1 MAITID
7 GKSYDETKLDDKCKN
22 SVVQVNS
29 LQGKLRQLSAE
40 FDNVKVL
47 IKHHSEYLTGNLPA
61 SALVEETAK
70 DVFPTNVPKDV
81 DNICLLYTSPS
92 PRDS

>member
-22 SVVQVNS
+22 SIVQVNT
-29 LQGKLRQLSAE
+29 LQSRLKNLAAE

-47 IKHHSEYLTGNLPA
+47 IKHHSDYLTANLPA
-61 SALVEETAK
+61 SAIVEDKVPVEE
-70 DVFPTNVPKDV
+70 PK
-81 DNICLLYTSPS
+81 N
-92 PRDS
+92 

>member
-22 SVVQVNS
+22 SIVQVNS
-29 LQGKLRQLSAE
+29 LQTRLRNLSAE

-47 IKHHSEYLTGNLPA
+47 IKHHSEYLTANLPA
-61 SALVEETAK
+61 SAIVEDKVPVEE
-70 DVFPTNVPKDV
+70 PK
-81 DNICLLYTSPS
+81 N
-92 PRDS
+92 

>member
-22 SVVQVNS
+22 SIVQVNS
-29 LQGKLRQLSAE
+29 LQSRLKNLAAE

-47 IKHHSEYLTGNLPA
+47 IKHHSEYLTTNLPA
-61 SALVEETAK
+61 SAIVEDKPAEE
-70 DVFPTNVPKDV
+70 PK
-81 DNICLLYTSPS
+81 N
-92 PRDS
+92 

>member
-7 GKSYDETKLDDKCKN
+7 GKSYDETKLDEKCKN
-22 SVVQVNS
+22 AIVQVNS

-61 SALVEETAK
+61 SALVEEETVK
-70 DVFPTNVPKDV
+70 DGEPAEEPKV
-81 DNICLLYTSPS
+81 
-92 PRDS
+92 

>member
-22 SVVQVNS
+22 SIVQVNS
-29 LQGKLRQLSAE
+29 LQTRLKNLASE

-47 IKHHSEYLTGNLPA
+47 IKHHSDYLTANLPA
-61 SALVEETAK
+61 SAIVEDKVPVEE
-70 DVFPTNVPKDV
+70 PK
-81 DNICLLYTSPS
+81 N
-92 PRDS
+92 

>member
-22 SVVQVNS
+22 SVVQVNV
-29 LQGKLRQLSAE
+29 LQGRLRQLSAE

-47 IKHHSEYLTGNLPA
+47 INHHSEYLKSNLPT
-61 SALVEETAK
+61 SALVEEAAK
-70 DVFPTNVPKDV
+70 DGKPVKKPKA
-81 DNICLLYTSPS
+81 
-92 PRDS
+92 

>member
-22 SVVQVNS
+22 SVVQVNV
-29 LQGKLRQLSAE
+29 LQGRLKQLSVD

-47 IKHHSEYLTGNLPA
+47 INYHSEYLKSNLLT
-61 SALVEETAK
+61 SALVKEKAAK
-70 DVFPTNVPKDV
+70 DVEPAEEPKA
-81 DNICLLYTSPS
+81 
-92 PRDS
+92 

>member
-29 LQGKLRQLSAE
+29 LQARLRQLSAE
-40 FDNVKVL
+40 FENVKVL
-47 IKHHSEYLTGNLPA
+47 INHHSEYLKSNLPA
-61 SALVEETAK
+61 SALIEEAAK
-70 DVFPTNVPKDV
+70 DGKPAKEPKA
-81 DNICLLYTSPS
+81 
-92 PRDS
+92 

>member
-22 SVVQVNS
+22 SIVQVNS
-29 LQGKLRQLSAE
+29 LQTRLRNLSAE

-47 IKHHSEYLTGNLPA
+47 IKHHSDFLTANLPA
-61 SALVEETAK
+61 SAIIEDKAPVEE
-70 DVFPTNVPKDV
+70 PKA
-81 DNICLLYTSPS
+81 
-92 PRDS
+92 

>member
-22 SVVQVNS
+22 AVVQVS
-29 LQGKLRQLSAE
+29 QAQAKLRQLTSE

-47 IKHHSEYLTGNLPA
+47 INHHSEYLKNNLPA
-61 SALVEETAK
+61 AALIEETAK
-70 DVFPTNVPKDV
+70 DGEPAEKPAEEPKA
-81 DNICLLYTSPS
+81 
-92 PRDS
+92 

>member
-22 SVVQVNS
+22 SIVQVNS
-29 LQGKLRQLSAE
+29 LQSRLKNLASE

-47 IKHHSEYLTGNLPA
+47 IKHHSDYLTANLPA
-61 SALVEETAK
+61 SAIVEDKVPVEE
-70 DVFPTNVPKDV
+70 PK
-81 DNICLLYTSPS
+81 N
-92 PRDS
+92 

>member
-22 SVVQVNS
+22 SIVQVNT
-29 LQGKLRQLSAE
+29 LQSRLKNLAAE

-47 IKHHSEYLTGNLPA
+47 IKHHSDYLTSNLPA
-61 SALVEETAK
+61 SAIVEDKVPVEE
-70 DVFPTNVPKDV
+70 PK
-81 DNICLLYTSPS
+81 N
-92 PRDS
+92 

>member
-22 SVVQVNS
+22 SVIQVNS
-29 LQGKLRQLSAE
+29 LQAKLRQLSAE

-47 IKHHSEYLTGNLPA
+47 INHHSEYLKSNLSA
-61 SALVEETAK
+61 SALVGEEAAK
-70 DVFPTNVPKDV
+70 DGEPAEEPKV
-81 DNICLLYTSPS
+81 
-92 PRDS
+92 

>member
-22 SVVQVNS
+22 SIVQVNT
-29 LQGKLRQLSAE
+29 LQSRLKNLAAE

-47 IKHHSEYLTGNLPA
+47 IKHHSEYLTANLPA
-61 SALVEETAK
+61 SAIVENKPAENSAEQ
-70 DVFPTNVPKDV
+70 PK
-81 DNICLLYTSPS
+81 S
-92 PRDS
+92 

>member
-29 LQGKLRQLSAE
+29 LQGRLRQLAAE

-47 IKHHSEYLTGNLPA
+47 INHHSEYLKNNLPA
-61 SALVEETAK
+61 AALVEETAK
-70 DVFPTNVPKDV
+70 DGEPTPVEEPK
-81 DNICLLYTSPS
+81 S
-92 PRDS
+92 

>member
-22 SVVQVNS
+22 AIVQVNS
-29 LQGKLRQLSAE
+29 LQGKLRQVSAE

-47 IKHHSEYLTGNLPA
+47 IKHHSEFLTANLPA
-61 SALVEETAK
+61 SAIVESESTVESVEAVVEE
-70 DVFPTNVPKDV
+70 PKV
-81 DNICLLYTSPS
+81 
-92 PRDS
+92 